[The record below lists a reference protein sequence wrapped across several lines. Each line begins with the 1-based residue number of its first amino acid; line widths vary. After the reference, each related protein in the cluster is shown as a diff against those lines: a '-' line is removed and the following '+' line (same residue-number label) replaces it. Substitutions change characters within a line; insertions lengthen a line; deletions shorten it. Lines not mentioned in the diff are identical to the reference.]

1 MQVLILASLL
11 LLQVSIP
18 ASDRIKEK
26 GFLPCQAY
34 IKSCAFCSIANNK
47 LIDKVRESDHE
58 SHGRFCNKRN
68 NYSPPTIQCFPT
80 SKEEALKKFDDTR
93 KLFFLWY

>member
-34 IKSCAFCSIANNK
+34 IKSCAFCSIANNN
-47 LIDKVRESDHE
+47 S
-58 SHGRFCNKRN
+58 N
-68 NYSPPTIQCFPT
+68 NFP
-80 SKEEALKKFDDTR
+80 
-93 KLFFLWY
+93 YN